1 MEARDILIRPLIT
14 EKSTKLMEEG
24 KYVFVV
30 AKSANKIEIA
40 KAVTEVFGKKV
51 VKVNTINV
59 LGKKKRVGRNFGKRS
74 EYKKAIVKLAPGETI
89 EFFEA

>member
-14 EKSTKLMEEG
+14 EKTTQLMAEG

-30 AKSANKIEIA
+30 AKAANKIEIA
-40 KAVTEVFGKKV
+40 KAVTEIFGKKV
-51 VKVNTINV
+51 EKVNTVNV
-59 LGKKKRVGRNFGKRS
+59 IGKTKRVGRTFGKRPD
-74 EYKKAIVKLAPGETI
+74 YKKAIVKLAPGETI

>member
-74 EYKKAIVKLAPGETI
+74 DYKKAIVKLAPGETI